1 MKNLFFNYKFSMMFF
16 CVKMADAIL
25 TLGAFAYLNGLSIG
39 STTIGV
45 DESHALL
52 SQFIFSN
59 PTLAMYLALAFSG
72 TWIVFEYV
80 TNKLS
85 SKMQRFLQVV
95 FIVGIFMQMGVVW
108 WNIYEVT
115 RLITFA

>member
-1 MKNLFFNYKFSMMFF
+1 
-16 CVKMADAIL
+16 MADAIL
-25 TLGAFAYLNGLSIG
+25 TLAAFAYLNGLSIG

-45 DESHALL
+45 EKGHALL

-59 PTLAMYLALAFSG
+59 PTLTMYLALFFSS
-72 TWIVFEYV
+72 TWVVLEYA
-80 TNKLS
+80 TNQLS
-85 SKMQRFLQVV
+85 SKMQRVFQVA
-95 FIVGIFMQMGVVW
+95 FMLGIFIQMEVVW